1 MSRQIRAGAA
11 EAALASQNRALELA
25 LLLTVPAAAAL
36 VVLCGPIVSVLFE
49 RGAFGAEASRAT
61 SAALA
66 AYALGLPAY
75 VLIKVLTP
83 GFFAREDTR
92 TPVKIAIVCLI
103 SNVVIALALIWW
115 LAHVGI
121 ALATAISA
129 WLNAGLLARGLRRDD
144 LLRPDAQLR
153 RRLPRIVAASLALA
167 LGLWLLT
174 PWLAG
179 IAPPAL
185 ALALLVAG
193 GGAAFLLL
201 AHLIGALDFG
211 ELRRVMARRR
221 A

>member
-1 MSRQIRAGAA
+1 
-11 EAALASQNRALELA
+11 
-25 LLLTVPAAAAL
+25 
-36 VVLCGPIVSVLFE
+36 VLFE
-49 RGAFGAEASRAT
+49 RGEFGAADARAT

-75 VLIKVLTP
+75 VLVKVLTP

-129 WLNAGLLARGLRRDD
+129 WLNAGLLGRGLWRDG
-144 LLRPDAQLR
+144 LLQPDARLR
-153 RRLPRIVAASLALA
+153 RRLPRILGVSMAIA
-167 LGLWLLT
+167 LGLWLGA

-179 IAPPAL
+179 LAAPL
-185 ALALLVAG
+185 ALALLIAAG
-193 GGAAFLLL
+193 GLAFLLL
-201 AHLIGALDFG
+201 GQLVGALDFG
-211 ELRRVMARRR
+211 ELRSAVRKRR

>member
-1 MSRQIRAGAA
+1 
-11 EAALASQNRALELA
+11 
-25 LLLTVPAAAAL
+25 VPAALAL
-36 VVLCGPIVSVLFE
+36 VVLSLPIVTVLFE
-49 RGAFGAEASRAT
+49 RGAFDAEASRAT
-61 SAALA
+61 GAALA

-83 GFFAREDTR
+83 GFFAREDTK